1 MKVNWERIMF
11 GLPTL
16 IMAFVLI
23 LLDAF
28 GIINI
33 EKFGYAAVGGWI
45 ALLIN
50 FYYRK
55 DKKEDSTNEPR

>member
-1 MKVNWERIMF
+1 MKINWERIAF

-16 IMAFVLI
+16 LFSFALI
-23 LLDAF
+23 YLDAA
-28 GIINI
+28 GHINI
-33 EKFGYAAVGGWI
+33 EKFGYGIIGGWI

-55 DKKEDSTNEPR
+55 AKKGD